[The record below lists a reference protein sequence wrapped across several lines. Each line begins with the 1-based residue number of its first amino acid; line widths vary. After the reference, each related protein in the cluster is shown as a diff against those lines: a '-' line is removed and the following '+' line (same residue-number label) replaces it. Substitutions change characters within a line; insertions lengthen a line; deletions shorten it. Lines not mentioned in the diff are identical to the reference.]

1 MGGREGDGE
10 VNGDMDECEANGEK
24 GGIVDGDEGDDDG
37 DEGDDD
43 GDEGDDDGDEGD
55 DDGEGAEG
63 ESERDRENDV
73 GATTPSSG
81 STGKQSVHFRDE
93 CTTYPTPVRALRVS
107 AA

>member
-24 GGIVDGDEGDDDG
+24 GGIVDGDEGDGDG
-37 DEGDDD
+37 DGDDED
-43 GDEGDDDGDEGD
+43 G
-55 DDGEGAEG
+55 GEGAEG
-63 ESERDRENDV
+63 EGERDRENDV

-81 STGKQSVHFRDE
+81 STGKQSVHFLDK